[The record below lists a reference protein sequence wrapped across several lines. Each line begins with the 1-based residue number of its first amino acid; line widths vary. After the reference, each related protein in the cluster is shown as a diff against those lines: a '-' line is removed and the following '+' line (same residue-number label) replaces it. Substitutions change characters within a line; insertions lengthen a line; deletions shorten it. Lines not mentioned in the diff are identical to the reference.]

1 VRMQRKL
8 EDYYTMGCRHV
19 WVLDPRAKKACRYD
33 GTAVAEVPGSLAA
46 GDLTLPLEKLFG

>member
-1 VRMQRKL
+1 MQRKL